1 MSINCRK
8 EVETMI
14 EKTIMI
20 SEDLYPNLGM
30 NSVAKDL
37 FEEINNSE
45 IKKYIIDFT
54 NVIFMSR
61 SFTQEYLFQRL
72 KTEKVIEE
80 INVPEDIQKM
90 FDVVSKDFK

>member
-1 MSINCRK
+1 MNINQK

-20 SEDLYPNLGM
+20 SEELYPNLGM

-37 FEEINNSE
+37 FEEINKSE

-54 NVIFMSR
+54 NVVFMSR
-61 SFTQEYLFQRL
+61 SFTQEYLFQKL
-72 KTEKVIEE
+72 KTEKEIEE
-80 INVPEDIQKM
+80 INVPENIQKM
-90 FDVVSKDFK
+90 FDVISKDFL